1 MTKNLFSNRTPFEKC
16 YLVEN
21 VKQLS
26 FISGNRNLRMAH
38 VKSIFKAFLNGEW
51 IPPVFVT
58 PKGEVLDGQHRI
70 AAFRMLKEKY
80 PDSKAA
86 LPVMVVN
93 ADESALLSAIKFN
106 SGHAN
111 WVIEDYMRAH
121 LEKGIHGYEQLR
133 DFLKAYP
140 EFEIKAAIQ
149 LIKGKHSTKE
159 FKEGALKISDE
170 EYMEASKK
178 AAALCLISV
187 KLNTKVVFRRDVVVA
202 FYRVWDKIP
211 NIQTYVKRLSLFKM
225 PLTESRKEW
234 ERAYE
239 DLLR

>member
-1 MTKNLFSNRTPFEKC
+1 
-16 YLVEN
+16 
-21 VKQLS
+21 
-26 FISGNRNLRMAH
+26 MAH
-38 VKSIFKAFLNGEW
+38 VKNIFKAFLNGKW

-86 LPVMVVN
+86 LPVMVV
-93 ADESALLSAIKFN
+93 
-106 SGHAN
+106 
-111 WVIEDYMRAH
+111 
-121 LEKGIHGYEQLR
+121 
-133 DFLKAYP
+133 
-140 EFEIKAAIQ
+140 
-149 LIKGKHSTKE
+149 
-159 FKEGALKISDE
+159 KEGALKISDE

>member
-26 FISGNRNLRMAH
+26 FIPGNRNLRIAH
-38 VKSIFKAFLNGEW
+38 VKNIF
-51 IPPVFVT
+51 
-58 PKGEVLDGQHRI
+58 
-70 AAFRMLKEKY
+70 
-80 PDSKAA
+80 
-86 LPVMVVN
+86 
-93 ADESALLSAIKFN
+93 
-106 SGHAN
+106 
-111 WVIEDYMRAH
+111 
-121 LEKGIHGYEQLR
+121 
-133 DFLKAYP
+133 
-140 EFEIKAAIQ
+140 KAAIQ
-149 LIKGKHSTKE
+149 LIKGKYSTKE

-187 KLNTKVVFRRDVVVA
+187 KLNTKVVFRRDVVVV
-202 FYRVWDKIP
+202 FYCVWDKIP
-211 NIQTYVKRLSLFKM
+211 NTQTYVKRLSLFKM

>member
-1 MTKNLFSNRTPFEKC
+1 M
-16 YLVEN
+16 
-21 VKQLS
+21 
-26 FISGNRNLRMAH
+26 
-38 VKSIFKAFLNGEW
+38 
-51 IPPVFVT
+51 
-58 PKGEVLDGQHRI
+58 
-70 AAFRMLKEKY
+70 
-80 PDSKAA
+80 
-86 LPVMVVN
+86 
-93 ADESALLSAIKFN
+93 
-106 SGHAN
+106 
-111 WVIEDYMRAH
+111 
-121 LEKGIHGYEQLR
+121 LR

-149 LIKGKHSTKE
+149 LIKGKQSTKE

-187 KLNTKVVFRRDVVVA
+187 KLNTKVVFRRGGILL
-202 FYRVWDKIP
+202 RMIP